1 MKIWDKEIELKKYTR
16 KIDREYNKLL
26 MDGINIKVPELDIN
40 WEAIPEKEYDS
51 KLISNMQTANDYL
64 VVNMTWLSQ
73 DEVDDLSPE
82 EYNQI
87 ITEIN
92 KVTNKTPTSA

>member
-26 MDGINIKVPELDIN
+26 MDWINIKVPELDIN
-40 WEAIPEKEYDS
+40 WDAIPEKEYDS

-73 DEVDDLSPE
+73 DEVDDLSIE
-82 EYNQI
+82 DYNNIFNEVSKLQ
-87 ITEIN
+87 
-92 KVTNKTPTSA
+92 KTPTSA